1 MLYYNQNYILI
12 VQGTED
18 KQLPS
23 EMTFHPIKNLVQ
35 AIADPCHVSWL
46 NPGKFV
52 VQVQEGRIGDCGEWW
67 SMVIWEG
74 RNLKYMLEG
83 REDLEMGASFI
94 SMEDLQ
100 TFNRCINILCFHGY
114 STMKLNSMTL
124 SH

>member
-23 EMTFHPIKNLVQ
+23 EMTFHPIKHLVQ
-35 AIADPCHVSWL
+35 PMADPCHVSWL

-67 SMVIWEG
+67 SMVYWEG
-74 RNLKYMLEG
+74 GSFEIHVRRERRLRNGSLFHFYG
-83 REDLEMGASFI
+83 RFADF
-94 SMEDLQ
+94 
-100 TFNRCINILCFHGY
+100 
-114 STMKLNSMTL
+114 
-124 SH
+124 